1 MDGNEC
7 GISNGTDEED
17 GERKEG
23 KEEEFCIGISEAP
36 FSFYPSILNPPFPFL
51 QYVTLASEISK
62 CVVPKDRGLRT

>member
-36 FSFYPSILNPPFPFL
+36 FSFYPSILPPPFTICNTRERDK
-51 QYVTLASEISK
+51 QGRCTK
-62 CVVPKDRGLRT
+62 K

>member
-36 FSFYPSILNPPFPFL
+36 FSFYPSILTPPF
-51 QYVTLASEISK
+51 TICNTRER
-62 CVVPKDRGLRT
+62 D